1 MFAGIPRWTRWPILA
16 GLCIGL
22 VACETPQP
30 TTNVKPYPGQKPTPG
45 PAPLPAPPPPVPV
58 PPKTDSVVN
67 GNLWNAAME
76 NRRLSLERVT
86 AGTSIVVSQTPDN
99 ELKLL
104 IPSDLAFAPHSV
116 TIGPALRPVLDVLA
130 GNLTGQLEIQLSI
143 SAHTDSTGSDPQN
156 NTLSLE
162 RARSVRD
169 YLVNKQVVT
178 PFIQVAGRG
187 SRDPVATNDTAAGRT
202 RNRRMEIVVRQAAR

>member
-1 MFAGIPRWTRWPILA
+1 MFAGIPRWTQWLLLA
-16 GLCIGL
+16 GLCMGL
-22 VACETPQP
+22 IACQTPSP
-30 TTNVKPYPGQKPTPG
+30 NSNVKPFPGLKPTP
-45 PAPLPAPPPPVPV
+45 PAASAPPPSPPAPPSPI
-58 PPKTDSVVN
+58 DSVVN

-76 NRRLSLERVT
+76 NRRASLERAA
-86 AGTSIVVSQTPDN
+86 AGTSIGVSQTPDN
-99 ELKLL
+99 ELKLF

-130 GNLTGQLEIQLSI
+130 GNLTGQVEIQLSI
-143 SAHTDSTGSDPQN
+143 SAHTDNTGSDPQN

-169 YLVNKQVVT
+169 YLIGKQVVT

-187 SRDPVATNDTAAGRT
+187 SREPLATNETAAGRT
-202 RNRRMEIVVRQAAR
+202 RNRRMEILVRQAAK